1 MEYSLS
7 RDYILKIIKESGIVG
22 GGGAGFPTHIKY
34 NSRAETVIVNG
45 AECEPLLRVDQQ
57 LMALKPEEIIEGLK
71 IAMTVTGAERGVIAL
86 KGKYKDAIKA
96 LEAVLPGQK
105 NISLHIMGNY
115 YPAGDEQTLVYEV
128 TGRIVPEGGI
138 PLSVGAVVSNAVTL
152 YNVFKA
158 SQGEPVTCRPLTV
171 TGEVNNPV
179 TLNVPVG
186 TTIRDV
192 LSYAG
197 GVKIDNPVIIRGGP
211 MMGTVTE
218 DLEEPVMKTDSGLI
232 VLPSDHYLVKTK
244 TRDIKVN
251 LSHTKMCEMCTY
263 CTMLCPRYLLGHNL
277 QPHLMMR
284 IIGYGIEKASIDD
297 LCQAYLCCQCGICS
311 MVACPVD
318 LRPREIY
325 AGIVME
331 LRRKN
336 ITNPHKRKEL
346 TPRPLMKL
354 RRTSAAGLV
363 TRLELAG
370 YDVKAPWKDMD
381 IHPGKVIIPLKQ
393 HTGIACTPSV
403 KAGDRVV
410 KGQIIGTVPEGATG
424 AYVHASISGHV
435 VEISNSIII
444 DGE

>member
-1 MEYSLS
+1 MNITLS
-7 RDYILKIIKESGIVG
+7 RDDILKTIKNAGIVG

-34 NSRAETVIVNG
+34 NSKADTVIVNG

-57 LMALKPEEIIEGLK
+57 LMALKPEEIIEGLT
-71 IAMTVTGAERGVIAL
+71 IAMKVTGASKGVIAL

-96 LEAVLPGQK
+96 LETVLAGEK

-158 SQGEPVTCRPLTV
+158 FHGEPVISRPLTV

-186 TTIRDV
+186 TTIREV

-211 MMGTVTE
+211 MMGAITE
-218 DLEEPVMKTDSGLI
+218 DIEEPVVKTDSGLI
-232 VLPSDHYLVKTK
+232 VLPPDHYIVKTK

-251 LSHTKMCEMCTY
+251 LSHTKLCEMCTY

-277 QPHLMMR
+277 QPHLIMR
-284 IIGYGIEKASIDD
+284 IVGYGIEKASVDD

-318 LRPREIY
+318 LKPKEVY
-325 AGIVME
+325 AGILKE
-331 LRRKN
+331 LRGKN
-336 ITNPHKRKEL
+336 IPNPHKRKEL
-346 TPRPLMKL
+346 TPRPFMKL

-363 TRLELAG
+363 TRLELTG
-370 YDVKAPWKDMD
+370 YDVKAPWNDID
-381 IHPGKVIIPLKQ
+381 IHPGRVKIPLKQ
-393 HTGIACTPSV
+393 HTGMACTPSV
-403 KAGDRVV
+403 KAGDRVE
-410 KGQIIGTVPEGATG
+410 KGQIIGTVAEGTTG
-424 AYVHASISGHV
+424 AYIHASISGHV

-444 DGE
+444 EGK